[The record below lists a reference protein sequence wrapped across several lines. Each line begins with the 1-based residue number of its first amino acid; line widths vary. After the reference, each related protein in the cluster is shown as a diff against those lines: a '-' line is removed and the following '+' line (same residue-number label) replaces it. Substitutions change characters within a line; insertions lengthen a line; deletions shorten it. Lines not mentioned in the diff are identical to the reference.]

1 MKLRLRPIEDVTNN
15 PRCEAVMSEQA
26 QAIFDQAMKLSVAER
41 ERLVSQL
48 MCSIDDAELSPE
60 EQAAHDAAWAP
71 EIRRRLAEITSGAVE
86 TIPWS
91 VVKAE
96 IEAMIG
102 E

>member
-1 MKLRLRPIEDVTNN
+1 
-15 PRCEAVMSEQA
+15 MSEQA
-26 QAIFDQAMKLSVAER
+26 QAIFDEAMKNNFTQSVSHELRSPLGIIYGHAE
-41 ERLVSQL
+41 LLASQL

>member
-1 MKLRLRPIEDVTNN
+1 MR
-15 PRCEAVMSEQA
+15 EQA

-86 TIPWS
+86 TIPWEE
-91 VVKAE
+91 VDAQIRKL
-96 IEAMIG
+96 IG

>member
-1 MKLRLRPIEDVTNN
+1 
-15 PRCEAVMSEQA
+15 
-26 QAIFDQAMKLSVAER
+26 
-41 ERLVSQL
+41 

-96 IEAMIG
+96 LEAMIG

>member
-1 MKLRLRPIEDVTNN
+1 
-15 PRCEAVMSEQA
+15 MSEQA
-26 QAIFDQAMKLSVAER
+26 QAVLDQAMKLSVAER
-41 ERLVSQL
+41 EQLVSQL
-48 MCSIDDAELSPE
+48 LSSIDQAVLSPE

-71 EIRRRLAEITSGAVE
+71 EIRRRMAEIESGQAE

>member
-1 MKLRLRPIEDVTNN
+1 MANN
-15 PRCEAVMSEQA
+15 PASEVVMSEQA

>member
-1 MKLRLRPIEDVTNN
+1 
-15 PRCEAVMSEQA
+15 MSEQT
-26 QAIFDQAMKLSVAER
+26 QAIFEQAMKLSVAER
-41 ERLVSQL
+41 ELLASQL
-48 MCSIDDAELSPE
+48 MCSIDNVELSPE

-96 IEAMIG
+96 LEAMIG

>member
-1 MKLRLRPIEDVTNN
+1 
-15 PRCEAVMSEQA
+15 MSEQT
-26 QAIFDQAMKLSVAER
+26 QAIFEQAMKLSVAER
-41 ERLVSQL
+41 ELLASQL
-48 MCSIDDAELSPE
+48 MCSIDEAELSPE

-71 EIRRRLAEITSGAVE
+71 EICRRLAEITRGVVE
-86 TIPWS
+86 TLAWS